1 VPADIAVIVATH
13 DRVALARRGLLALQQ
28 ERAGQAPIEVLLVD
42 SGATLADARALA
54 SIAEETGAAY
64 VRLPEPG
71 VSAAR
76 NAGAAAACAP
86 WLAFLDDDAVV
97 DPGWLAG
104 LRSAIARYPDAG
116 AIAGAVRPDT
126 AVPIPDWWPS
136 EFRALLSYTRHDAP
150 GRFGTADLPA
160 DLEPIGA
167 NMVLRAEALAQVG
180 GFDEALGRVGDI
192 LLSGEETLV
201 LTAMRQRG
209 WQVWFDPAFAVRHTI
224 ADERLTLDWL
234 LRRARWQGVS
244 DAVIEARLG
253 KRLDANWLRWLL
265 RRAHHVVRGRSKDPL
280 WRARAA
286 AARGWFAGWRQIGTT
301 QQPR

>member
-13 DRVALARRGLLALQQ
+13 DRVALARRGLLALRQ
-28 ERAGQAPIEVLLVD
+28 ERAGQAPIEVVLVD
-42 SGATLADARALA
+42 SCSTPASAQALEQ
-54 SIAEETGAAY
+54 IAAETGATY
-64 VRLPEPG
+64 VGMRQPG
-71 VSAAR
+71 LSAAR
-76 NAGAAAACAP
+76 NAGAAAAQAQ
-86 WLAFLDDDAVV
+86 WLAFLDDDATVES
-97 DPGWLAG
+97 GWLTG

-126 AVPIPDWWPS
+126 SQPIPDWWPA
-136 EFRALLSYTRHDAP
+136 EFRAMLSITQHDKP
-150 GRFGTADLPA
+150 GQFGTPDLPA
-160 DLEPIGA
+160 DVEPVGA
-167 NMVLRAEALAQVG
+167 NLALRSSALEQVG
-180 GFDEALGRVGDI
+180 GFDQALGRVGDI

-201 LTAMRQRG
+201 LTALPQRG